1 LGRCDQTGA
10 VTGGA
15 HPFGVY
21 VHVPFC
27 AHRCDYCDFATW
39 TDRSHLMVDYVDA
52 CVVDIERRFA
62 DQSLPRA
69 TSVFFGGGTPSLLDA
84 DLLVRIL
91 DAIPREP
98 GAEVTVECNPDS
110 VDAAKL
116 SAYRKAGV
124 DRLSFGVQSSR
135 VHVLAALGRTHDRA
149 NVARSIATAR
159 ATGFARVSV
168 DLIYGTPG
176 ETIADW
182 RATLDDVL
190 ALEPDHVS
198 AYALTVEPATPL
210 GKRVAAGESRGPDDD
225 DQADK
230 YAIADDRL
238 AAAGLMWYEIS
249 NWSRP
254 GQECRHNLL
263 YWTGGDYLAIGC
275 AAHGSTRGRRWW
287 TVRTP
292 EEYIE
297 RVSENGSEGTEAG
310 SETLAPAARAE
321 EAFSLAI
328 RLRGGVAVDPAAAA
342 TVEDLAAGGLLDRD
356 AAPERAVLTRTGRL
370 MGSDV
375 TARLLLAGA
384 AGAAAAGSTSDEP
397 DGEAHADA
405 TMGTVGTR
413 YH

>member
-1 LGRCDQTGA
+1 
-10 VTGGA
+10 VTRT
-15 HPFGVY
+15 PFGVY

-39 TDRSHLMVDYVDA
+39 TDRSHLMRDYVDA
-52 CVVDIERRFA
+52 CVVDLERRDA
-62 DQSLPRA
+62 GGGLPPA
-69 TSVFFGGGTPSLLDA
+69 SSVFFGGGTPSLLDA

-91 DAIPREP
+91 EAIPRET

-110 VDAAKL
+110 VDASKL
-116 SAYRKAGV
+116 AAYREAGV

-135 VHVLAALGRTHDRA
+135 THVLAALGRTHDRA
-149 NVARSIATAR
+149 NVARSIGLAR
-159 ATGFARVSV
+159 DAGFTRVSV

-182 RATLDDVL
+182 RRTLDDVL
-190 ALEPDHVS
+190 ELEPDHVS

-210 GKRVAAGESRGPDDD
+210 GKRVAAGVSRAPDDD

-230 YAIADDRL
+230 YAIADEQF
-238 AAAGLMWYEIS
+238 AAGGLTWYEIS
-249 NWSRP
+249 NWARP

-263 YWTGGDYLAIGC
+263 YWTGGDYLAVGC
-275 AAHGSTRGRRWW
+275 AAHGHTGGRRWW

-292 EEYIE
+292 EQYIH
-297 RVSENGSEGTEAG
+297 RVAEAGAAGTEAG
-310 SETLAPAARAE
+310 AETLAPAARAE
-321 EAFSLAI
+321 EAFALAI
-328 RLRGGVAVDPAAAA
+328 RLREGAPVAAAAAA
-342 TVEDLAAGGLLDRD
+342 TVRDLAGGGLLDPD
-356 AAPERAVLTRTGRL
+356 AAPTRAVLTRTGRL

-384 AGAAAAGSTSDEP
+384 ATPAPKAPARA
-397 DGEAHADA
+397 
-405 TMGTVGTR
+405 GTR

>member
-1 LGRCDQTGA
+1 VNTA
-10 VTGGA
+10 TE
-15 HPFGVY
+15 PFGVY

-39 TDRSHLMVDYVDA
+39 TDRSHLMADYVDA
-52 CVVDIERRFA
+52 CVADLDRRRATGSFA
-62 DQSLPRA
+62 RA

-84 DLLVRIL
+84 DLLVRVL
-91 DAIPREP
+91 EAIPREP

-116 SAYRKAGV
+116 SAYRRAGV

-135 VHVLAALGRTHDRA
+135 AHVLATLGRTHDRD
-149 NVARSIATAR
+149 NVARSIDLAR
-159 ATGFARVSV
+159 DAGFARVSV

-182 RATLDDVL
+182 CRTLDDVL
-190 ALEPDHVS
+190 ALAPDHVS

-210 GKRVAAGESRGPDDD
+210 GKRVAAGASRAPDDD

-230 YAIADDRL
+230 YEIADDRL
-238 AAAGLMWYEIS
+238 AAAGFQWYEIS
-249 NWSRP
+249 NWALP

-263 YWTGGDYLAIGC
+263 YWTGGDYLGIGC
-275 AAHGSTRGRRWW
+275 AAHGYTGGRRWW

-292 EEYIE
+292 EQYIE
-297 RVSENGSEGTEAG
+297 RVAATGPDTVAIGTEAG
-310 SETLAPAARAE
+310 SEMLTATARAE
-321 EAFSLAI
+321 EAFALTI
-328 RLRGGVAVDPAAAA
+328 RLRQGVAVAA
-342 TVEDLAAGGLLDRD
+342 TSAPVVRELAAGGLLEPD
-356 AAPERAVLTRTGRL
+356 AAPGRAVLTRAGRL

-384 AGAAAAGSTSDEP
+384 ATRDETR
-397 DGEAHADA
+397 DEAHADA
-405 TMGTVGTR
+405 TIGTAPAGTR

>member
-1 LGRCDQTGA
+1 MTTGSE
-10 VTGGA
+10 
-15 HPFGVY
+15 PFGVY

-52 CVVDIERRFA
+52 CVTDLQRRFA
-62 DQSLPRA
+62 ASETPSTLPPA

-84 DLLVRIL
+84 ELLVRVL
-91 DAIPREP
+91 DAIPRAD

-110 VDAAKL
+110 VDEGKL
-116 SAYRKAGV
+116 SAYSAAGV

-135 VHVLAALGRTHDRA
+135 AHVLAALGRTHDRA
-149 NVARSIATAR
+149 NVARSIGLAR
-159 ATGFARVSV
+159 GVGFERVSA

-176 ETIADW
+176 ETLADW
-182 RATLDDVL
+182 SQTLDDVL
-190 ALEPDHVS
+190 ALQPDHIS

-210 GKRVAAGESRGPDDD
+210 GKRVAAGVSPAPDDD

-230 YAIADDRL
+230 YVLADDAL
-238 AAAGLMWYEIS
+238 ASAGFDWYEIS
-249 NWSRP
+249 NWARP

-275 AAHGSTRGRRWW
+275 AAHGYTGGRRWW

-292 EEYIE
+292 ERYIE
-297 RVSENGSEGTEAG
+297 LVAAGASTEAG
-310 SETLAPAARAE
+310 SETLLPAARGE
-321 EAFSLAI
+321 EAFALAI
-328 RLRGGVAVDPAAAA
+328 RLRGGAAVAPAALEVAR
-342 TVEDLAAGGLLDRD
+342 DLAGAGLLDAD
-356 AAPERAVLTRTGRL
+356 ALPERVVLTRSGRF
-370 MGSDV
+370 MASDI

-384 AGAAAAGSTSDEP
+384 VPPLEAPVAA
-397 DGEAHADA
+397 
-405 TMGTVGTR
+405 GTR

>member
-1 LGRCDQTGA
+1 VNAEPESDQT
-10 VTGGA
+10 
-15 HPFGVY
+15 PFGVY

-39 TDRSHLMVDYVDA
+39 TDRAHLMGDYVDA
-52 CVVDIERRFA
+52 CVVDLRRRYA
-62 DQSLPRA
+62 GNALPPA
-69 TSVFFGGGTPSLLDA
+69 TSVFFGGGTPSLLPSE
-84 DLLVRIL
+84 LLVRVL
-91 DAIPREP
+91 DAIPRVE

-116 SAYRKAGV
+116 TAYRAAGV

-135 VHVLAALGRTHDRA
+135 AHVLAALGRTHDRD
-149 NVARSIATAR
+149 NVARSIAMAR
-159 ATGFARVSV
+159 EAGFERVSV

-176 ETIADW
+176 ETIDDW
-182 RATLDDVL
+182 NRTLDDVL

-210 GKRVAAGESRGPDDD
+210 GKLVAAGASPAPDDD

-230 YAIADDRL
+230 YAIVDARL
-238 AAAGLMWYEIS
+238 GDAGFEWYEIS
-249 NWSRP
+249 NWARP

-275 AAHGSTRGRRWW
+275 AAHGYTAGRRWW

-292 EEYIE
+292 ERYIE
-297 RVSENGSEGTEAG
+297 QVAAGDDTRGTEAG
-310 SETLAPAARAE
+310 SETLTASARAE
-321 EAFSLAI
+321 ESFALAI
-328 RLRGGVAVDPAAAA
+328 RLRGGAAIAAAA
-342 TVEDLAAGGLLDRD
+342 LESARALGDGGLLDPD
-356 AAPERAVLTRTGRL
+356 ALPGRAVLTRAGRL

-384 AGAAAAGSTSDEP
+384 ATLP
-397 DGEAHADA
+397 EAPAPA
-405 TMGTVGTR
+405 GTR